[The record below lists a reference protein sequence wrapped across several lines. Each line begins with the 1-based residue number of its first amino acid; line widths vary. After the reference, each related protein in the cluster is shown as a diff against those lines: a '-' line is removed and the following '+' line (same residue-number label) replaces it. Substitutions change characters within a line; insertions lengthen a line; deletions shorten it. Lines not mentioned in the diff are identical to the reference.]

1 MWYHIHYALCDDVS
15 SYNAEI
21 TILIIMVTEKKH
33 LSIPEYQQEFL
44 DDLGF
49 SPSKLLQNRIDE
61 LIEQLDWQTAEKVRA
76 KRMRQN

>member
-1 MWYHIHYALCDDVS
+1 MWYNIQHALCDDVR
-15 SYNAEI
+15 SYNTQI
-21 TILIIMVTEKKH
+21 HKLIIMPIQKKH

-61 LIEQLDWQTAEKVRA
+61 LIEQLDWKTAEEVRVE
-76 KRMRQN
+76 RMRQN